1 MRVAIVL
8 AAIAAIAMGL
18 LFSGSLPAAVVLL
31 VIALGA
37 ALFLSRS
44 KNDFLPAQIE
54 EAPLSRFL
62 FASGEGSLIWLPVRI
77 ALGYAW
83 LEAGWE
89 KLNNPAW
96 MNGTAIQGFWAGA
109 IKSAAGPHPSVGFD
123 WYAGFLQTLV
133 NANASGW
140 FGPLIAVAEF
150 TTGICLIL
158 GLFTGIAA
166 LGAAMLNLNFMLAG
180 SAGVN
185 PIYFLLD
192 ILLVLAWRNAGWIG
206 LDRWV
211 LPRLGTPWHR
221 GQVLQSPPPT
231 ANPPAVST
239 G

>member
-1 MRVAIVL
+1 MKVAIIL
-8 AAIAAIAMGL
+8 AVVAALVMGL
-18 LFSGSLPAAVVLL
+18 LFSGNLVMTIILV

-37 ALFLSRS
+37 GLLLSRS
-44 KNDFLPAQIE
+44 RTDFLPAQIE
-54 EAPLSRFL
+54 EAPILRFL
-62 FASGEGSLIWLPVRI
+62 FASGEAALIWLPVRL
-77 ALGYAW
+77 ALGWTW

-96 MNGTAIQGFWAGA
+96 MNGTAILGFWQGA
-109 IKSAAGPHPSVGFD
+109 IKNASGAHPSVGFD

-133 NANASGW
+133 NMNASPW

-150 TTGICLIL
+150 AAGLCLIL

-166 LGAAMLNLNFMLAG
+166 LGAAVLNLNFMLAG

-185 PIYFLLD
+185 PIYFLLG

-211 LPRLGTPWHR
+211 LPWLGTPWHP
-221 GQVLQSPPPT
+221 GQVIQSSQ
-231 ANPPAVST
+231 PAVSS